1 MLVIFPKAGDYSGQV
16 LPDHVAVHVQDL
28 LRQQEQLIVT
38 LGVLQTL
45 EILPGRLP
53 EGRVVPGAGR
63 LLDRGVEPGAGPAL
77 VELGGVGVGVGSP
90 GHADR
95 PHHGDLPSH
104 IPVLT
109 CLVNTPSPSPAL
121 SSVTVN
127 TLPEHWGMEHQPR
140 MSHCALSSLDQGPP
154 PTACVLVHPVSLYA
168 VHTATTV
175 QLYSTVHCTDC
186 CWLLGY
192 NGHSSSLCRTR
203 LLQRCRTLVDT
214 GHWYR
219 PLILVA

>member
-45 EILPGRLP
+45 EILPGRLS

-77 VELGGVGVGVGSP
+77 VELAGVGVGVGSP

-95 PHHGDLPSH
+95 PHHGELPSH

-109 CLVNTPSPSPAL
+109 AWSIP
-121 SSVTVN
+121 
-127 TLPEHWGMEHQPR
+127 HHHHR
-140 MSHCALSSLDQGPP
+140 
-154 PTACVLVHPVSLYA
+154 PVSLSTLCLNGTPAEDVTLCTVLTGPGSPSNCLCVGTPSLA
-168 VHTATTV
+168 VHRTHCH
-175 QLYSTVHCTDC
+175 HCTAVQHC
-186 CWLLGY
+186 TL
-192 NGHSSSLCRTR
+192 HR
-203 LLQRCRTLVDT
+203 LLLVPWLQWLQLLALQDSLAAALLDT
-214 GHWYR
+214 GGHGYR